1 MSQLYILQIFQNNI
15 QSSQT
20 YNYYFWLLWARSSQV
35 KSPLSISQNADT
47 ENIVFRPNADTLM
60 IYSQIK

>member
-20 YNYYFWLLWARSSQV
+20 YNYYFWLLWAQSYFS
-35 KSPLSISQNADT
+35 KCLLKGSLSMTFYMGALWGGWLDGQGINK
-47 ENIVFRPNADTLM
+47 L
-60 IYSQIK
+60 